1 MRAKKIKHF
10 GRTALLMFLACLAT
24 APSQAQRLTG
34 WQVQVRDYFENYAN
48 PAMHTSRSTF
58 SAISVKD
65 STKTVVVTA
74 NGGFKEQYF
83 DKTLVEKIQRDVK
96 ALLPDELKDYTVEVV
111 TDDRRISDLVPNAW
125 RAEGEKDPSRR
136 WTQETLASQREAAW
150 VRNVSRPYEAS
161 QGLEGAHLALWQ
173 SHGRYYDGA
182 KRRWKW
188 QRPNLFCT
196 CEDLL
201 SQTFVV
207 PYLIP
212 MLENAGAVVFTPRE
226 RDWQSGEA
234 IVDNDRPQQQGSYTE
249 GTLDA
254 TAFRWETAP
263 RPGFAHLKQLYQPT
277 DSPFCD
283 GSARM
288 VRAVPSAR
296 HASYAQW
303 VPQIPKRGRYAVYVS
318 YQTVEGSVSDA
329 HYTVRHA
336 GGETQ
341 FRVNQRMG
349 GGTWVYLGTFLFDEG
364 QNADGSVMLT
374 NESDEAGGVVT
385 ADAVRFGGGMGNIL
399 RGMDGNF
406 GGTTSGLPR
415 WAEAAR
421 YWTQWAGMPDSVC
434 DYYALASDYKSDILS
449 RPITANEL
457 AGGSAFAPHRA
468 GRGVPFELAMA
479 FHTDAGISTADNYVG
494 SLSICTTQANGGL
507 TDAGVDRYTSRDLA
521 SMCLA
526 GLSHDLTKYRWHVRK
541 LWNRNYGET
550 RVPLI
555 PSAIVEMLSHQ
566 NFADMERAFDP
577 QFRFDLSR
585 SLYKSIT
592 RYVADMHG
600 RECVIQPLPVADL
613 DLRLEPQYERVRL
626 TWSPVDDP
634 LEPSARPTA
643 YVVYTRLEQGGWDNG
658 TVVRE
663 PAFTMHI
670 DADRI
675 YSFRVC
681 ALNAGG
687 QSFPSE
693 TLSACQSSKDE
704 GAVLIVNAFTRLS
717 GPATINTASLQ
728 GFDLDLDPGVPY
740 GAFAGFCGRQTGFDR
755 ARAGSEADDGLGASG
770 SELEGQV
777 VMGNTFDY
785 PLLHGQG
792 VRLTHRHSFTSCSL
806 AAFLKKS
813 GKSLRDYAMI
823 DLIGGVQKDFPA
835 KLWETLGDYSKA
847 GGSLFVSG
855 ANLLKDGAVPASL
868 LHTSLHGVVAAKG
881 IDSVRGSGT
890 QFSIFRNL
898 NAESYAVPQPEAIDP
913 ADGAFTMLVYSNDLP
928 AATAYAGKDNRVIA
942 FGFPLESITDPAARS
957 QMMGAVVNFLCQ

>member
-1 MRAKKIKHF
+1 MRA
-10 GRTALLMFLACLAT
+10 ALFIILACLA
-24 APSQAQRLTG
+24 AGRLQAQRLTG
-34 WQVQVRDYFENYAN
+34 WQAQVRDYFENYTN
-48 PAMHTSRSTF
+48 PSMHTARATF
-58 SAISVKD
+58 GGISVVD
-65 STKTVVVTA
+65 SSKTVVVTA
-74 NGGFKEQYF
+74 DGGFKEQYF
-83 DKTLVEKIQRDVK
+83 SPQLVEKVTREVK
-96 ALLPDELKDYTVEVV
+96 ALLPSQLKGYEVSV
-111 TDDRRISDLVPNAW
+111 LADGRPIADLVPNAW
-125 RAEGEKDPSRR
+125 RSPSDKDASRSWAAAGMGRAEANGEP
-136 WTQETLASQREAAW
+136 AW
-150 VRNVSRPYEAS
+150 VRNTSRPYEAP
-161 QGLEGAHLALWQ
+161 QGLEGAHIALWQ
-173 SHGRYYDGA
+173 SHGRYYDQQ

-234 IVDNDRPQQQGSYTE
+234 VIDNDRPQQSGSYTE
-249 GTLDA
+249 GTFDA

-263 RPGFAHLKQLYQPT
+263 RPGFAHLKPLYLPT
-277 DSPFCD
+277 DTPFLD
-283 GSARM
+283 GTARA

-303 VPQIPKRGRYAVYVS
+303 VPQIPRRGHYAVYVS
-318 YQTVEGSVSDA
+318 YQSLPNSVGDA
-329 HYTVRHA
+329 RYTVRHA

-349 GGTWVYLGTFLFDEG
+349 GGTWVYLGTFLFEAG
-364 QNADGSVMLT
+364 QQPEGSVMLT

-385 ADAVRFGGGMGNIL
+385 ADAVRFGGGMGNVL
-399 RGMDGNF
+399 RGMDADF

-434 DYYALASDYKSDILS
+434 DYYKLASDYKSDILA
-449 RPITANEL
+449 RPITVNEL
-457 AGGSAFAPHRA
+457 GGGSAYQPHQE
-468 GRGVPFELAMA
+468 GRRVPFELSLA
-479 FHTDAGISTADNYVG
+479 FHTDAGISPSDDYVG
-494 SLSICTTQANGGL
+494 SLSICTTQANDGL
-507 TDAGVDRYTSRDLA
+507 TDAGVDRYASRDLA
-521 SMCLA
+521 SLFLE
-526 GLSHDLTKYRWHVRK
+526 GLQRDLQPYHWRVRK

-555 PSAIVEMLSHQ
+555 PAAIVEMLSHQ
-566 NFADMERAFDP
+566 NFADMERAYDP

-585 SLYKSIT
+585 SLYKAIVRHT
-592 RYVADMHG
+592 AEMHA
-600 RECVIQPLPVADL
+600 RDCVIQPLPVADM

-626 TWSPVDDP
+626 TWSAVDDP
-634 LEPSARPTA
+634 LEPTARPTA
-643 YVVYTRLEQGGWDNG
+643 YVVYTREEQGGWDNG

-663 PAFTMHI
+663 PLFTMHV

-693 TLSACQSSKDE
+693 TLSACLSSRDE

-717 GPATINTASLQ
+717 GPASIHTATLQ

-755 ARAGSEADDGLGASG
+755 SRAGSEADDGLGASG

-785 PLLHGQG
+785 PLLHGLG
-792 VRLTHRHSFTSCSL
+792 VRLTRRHSFTSCSL
-806 AAFLKKS
+806 SAFLKKS
-813 GKSLRDYAMI
+813 GKSLRDFAMLDI
-823 DLIGGVQKDFPA
+823 IGGVQKTFPA
-835 KLWETLGDYSKA
+835 ALWQQVDDFCRA

-855 ANLLKDGAVPASL
+855 ANLLKDGAAASGH
-868 LHTSLHGVVAAKG
+868 LHATLHGVVASRG

-890 QFSIFRNL
+890 QFTIFRNL

-928 AATAYAGKDNRVIA
+928 AATAFAGSGSRTIT
-942 FGFPLESITDPAARS
+942 FGFPLESITDPTARS
-957 QMMGAVVNFLCQ
+957 QMMGAVVNFLCP